1 MEQKTILHRP
11 YKMLVLGLL
20 LILAL
25 CLVGFVAAKKH
36 ISISADGQTTTLE
49 TRAMNPQSALKEAG
63 IKLAEN
69 DGYFLVNKKRLE
81 EGSTIEVVRAM
92 PIKVWEAGKNTDY
105 AIGRGTVKEVLQA
118 LNIDYRD
125 STVYPSL
132 QEKPVPGMQINI
144 VGPDTRIEQ
153 EKRSIPFATERR
165 QDSHLALGEEKVIA
179 AGKNGEKI
187 VTTCFINTGD
197 RTVKREVEE
206 KVTLEPQTEIVA
218 VGTNKLVET
227 SRGKVNYRTVKT
239 MEATAY
245 TLEGG
250 DGDGVTSIGL
260 VPKHG
265 IIAVDPGVIP
275 YGTRVYIPGYGF
287 AMAGDTGGAIV
298 GNRIDLFMD
307 DYREAVSF
315 GRRDVEM
322 YILE

>member
-1 MEQKTILHRP
+1 MEQKTILNRP

-20 LILAL
+20 LILTL

-36 ISISADGQTTTLE
+36 ISILADGQTTTLE

-92 PIKVWEAGKNTDY
+92 PIKVWEAGRTTEY
-105 AIGRGTVKEVLQA
+105 SIGRGTVKEVLQA

-125 STVYPSL
+125 SMVYPAL
-132 QEKPVPGMQINI
+132 QEKPVPGMEINI
-144 VGPDTRIEQ
+144 VGPDTRVEK

-165 QDSHLALGEEKVIA
+165 QDSHLPLGEEKVIA
-179 AGKNGEKI
+179 AGKNGEKV
-187 VTTCFINTGD
+187 VTTCFINAGD

-265 IIAVDPGVIP
+265 IIAVDPDFIP

-307 DYREAVSF
+307 DYREAINF
-315 GRRDVEM
+315 GRRNVEM